1 MMINQTPIEASGFLP
16 RLIMIPGT
24 NRTIPFVGKAGDACW
39 FSHELDL
46 PLTALHFENTESYNA

>member
-1 MMINQTPIEASGFLP
+1 
-16 RLIMIPGT
+16 MIPGT